1 MLSLFHNG
9 NFLEWMEAFKIES
22 MITVLEI
29 VVRASLVR
37 KESRGAMYR
46 VDCPDTDNIDW
57 LKNTI
62 VQKEKGQVVLETSP
76 VVTSIV
82 KLAKTE

>member
-46 VDCPDTDNIDW
+46 VDCPDTDNI
-57 LKNTI
+57 
-62 VQKEKGQVVLETSP
+62 
-76 VVTSIV
+76 
-82 KLAKTE
+82 A